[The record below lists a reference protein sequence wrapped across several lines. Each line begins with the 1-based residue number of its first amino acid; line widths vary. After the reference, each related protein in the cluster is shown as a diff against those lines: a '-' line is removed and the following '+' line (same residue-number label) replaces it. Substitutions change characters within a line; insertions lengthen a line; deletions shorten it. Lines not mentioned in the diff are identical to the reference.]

1 MIRKYRNLLSLAMM
15 IVLTC
20 VTQVFTLLKSSMV
33 AGNFGTSMEMDAYNF
48 ANSIVSF
55 IFGFVA
61 AAISTVVIPS
71 YVHKQHGKEVD
82 SFITG
87 VYGTIALI
95 ITLVIIFRFQ
105 LVGVFSNKGEMYLNI
120 ACNILLILMM
130 TNFLY
135 SLTNVTAAYFQCIE
149 KYNIPKIL
157 NLVTQMF
164 VVGAL
169 IVFHDINIIQYT
181 YILSAGFLINF
192 VIDIIAA
199 IKYGW
204 RYKPSFLFK
213 SEETKRLFKMFI
225 PIILS
230 TGIYK
235 LSLVIDSTIAS
246 RLETGQLSILSYSSQ
261 IVNMVNSILIGNL
274 LIYSY
279 PKIVRRIKTGESQKL
294 FWEQV
299 SFFHLVVC
307 LVIAGIATVGH
318 EGISLLFEHGHF
330 NSAATDAVFACLLI
344 YISGQQFNV
353 IRDLVYRY
361 FYALGNTKVAA
372 SNSVLVSVVNIVV
385 SIILV
390 NFLGLY
396 GIIIGTVFATVVS
409 FARILM
415 KFKKIIGFE
424 VSTRKL
430 MFSLASNI
438 LIALASVAIVYL
450 TKMLLPID
458 SVLLSLILFGV
469 ETLAVFLGLTFLLK
483 RNILT
488 IIKNL

>member
-181 YILSAGFLINF
+181 YLLSAGFLINF
-192 VIDIIAA
+192 VIDMFAP
-199 IKYGW
+199 
-204 RYKPSFLFK
+204 PSAK
-213 SEETKRLFKMFI
+213 
-225 PIILS
+225 
-230 TGIYK
+230 
-235 LSLVIDSTIAS
+235 
-246 RLETGQLSILSYSSQ
+246 
-261 IVNMVNSILIGNL
+261 
-274 LIYSY
+274 
-279 PKIVRRIKTGESQKL
+279 
-294 FWEQV
+294 
-299 SFFHLVVC
+299 H
-307 LVIAGIATVGH
+307 
-318 EGISLLFEHGHF
+318 
-330 NSAATDAVFACLLI
+330 
-344 YISGQQFNV
+344 
-353 IRDLVYRY
+353 
-361 FYALGNTKVAA
+361 
-372 SNSVLVSVVNIVV
+372 
-385 SIILV
+385 
-390 NFLGLY
+390 
-396 GIIIGTVFATVVS
+396 
-409 FARILM
+409 
-415 KFKKIIGFE
+415 
-424 VSTRKL
+424 RK
-430 MFSLASNI
+430 
-438 LIALASVAIVYL
+438 
-450 TKMLLPID
+450 
-458 SVLLSLILFGV
+458 
-469 ETLAVFLGLTFLLK
+469 
-483 RNILT
+483 
-488 IIKNL
+488 

>member
-1 MIRKYRNLLSLAMM
+1 MFKKYRNSLSLVMM

-71 YVHKQHGKEVD
+71 YVNKRHSKEVD

-87 VYGTIALI
+87 VYGIIALV
-95 ITLVIIFRFQ
+95 ITLIIIFRFQ
-105 LVGVFSNKGEMYLNI
+105 IVGVFTNKGEMYLNI

-135 SLTNVTAAYFQCIE
+135 SITNVTAAYFQCIE

-169 IVFHDINIIQYT
+169 IVFRDINIIQYT
-181 YILSAGFLINF
+181 IILSAGFLINF
-192 VIDIIAA
+192 IIDIIVA
-199 IKYGW
+199 IKCGW
-204 RYKPSFLFK
+204 RYKPSFSFR
-213 SEETKRLFKMFI
+213 SEETKKLFKMFT

-230 TGIYK
+230 TGVYK

-246 RLETGQLSILSYSSQ
+246 RLGTGQLSVLSYSSQ

-279 PKIVRRIKTGESQKL
+279 PKIVRRIKTGESQKR

-318 EGISLLFEHGHF
+318 EGIALLFEHGNF

-361 FYALGNTKVAA
+361 FYALGDTKVAA
-372 SNSVLVSVVNIVV
+372 SNSVLVSVVNITV

-390 NFLGLY
+390 NILGLY

-409 FARILM
+409 FIRILM
-415 KFKKIIGFE
+415 KFKKKVGFE

-430 MFSLASNI
+430 TFSLLSNI
-438 LIALASVAIVYL
+438 LIASVSVGVVYL
-450 TKMLLPID
+450 TKMFIPVD
-458 SVLLSLILFGV
+458 SVLLSIILFGT
-469 ETLAVFLGLTFLLK
+469 ETLAVFMGLTFLLK
-483 RNILT
+483 RNILS